1 MAILE
6 LTYAECKDSS
16 AIRRA
21 WKRKIR
27 VSHPDKNMHG
37 EDQSTRQTQRL
48 NEAKEFLMDNFPGVV
63 NEKRMQD
70 YDAELKKR
78 FKEMDEHMKFQVRL
92 DEAHKRLMKEMAD
105 IMAQAPISIGRVA
118 TNLGYELRW
127 MDSKAINLDLRKR
140 YIKHH
145 GKPPP
150 KHDQLCDG
158 RVTQVNSYNEQDRPL
173 VEEALHA
180 YFKPCENSDGED
192 TE

>member
-48 NEAKEFLMDNFPGVV
+48 NEAKEFLLDNFPGVDH
-63 NEKRMQD
+63 EKRMQD

-78 FKEMDEHMKFQVRL
+78 FREMDEHMKFQVRL

-140 YIKHH
+140 YIKQH
-145 GKPPP
+145 GKPPT
-150 KHDQLCDG
+150 KQG
-158 RVTQVNSYNEQDRPL
+158 QGKGKRVCMVEVYTERDRPI
-173 VEEALHA
+173 VEETLNA
-180 YFKPCENSDGED
+180 YFCDK
-192 TE
+192 